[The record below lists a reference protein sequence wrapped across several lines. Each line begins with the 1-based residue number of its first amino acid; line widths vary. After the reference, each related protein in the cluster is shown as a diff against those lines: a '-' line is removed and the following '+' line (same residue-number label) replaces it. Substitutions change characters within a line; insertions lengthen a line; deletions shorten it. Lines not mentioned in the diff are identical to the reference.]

1 MTDETEAQRTARQD
15 REAAQTYRRNRAI
28 RTKHSRAKDEQED
41 WELRTK
47 AKRELE
53 AKKAEDAK
61 PATTGTE
68 E

>member
-1 MTDETEAQRTARQD
+1 MADETEAQRIARQD
-15 REAAQTYRRNRAI
+15 REAAQTYRRNRAT
-28 RTKHSRAKDEQED
+28 RSKHSTAKDEQED

-53 AKKAEDAK
+53 APKAKDAK
-61 PATTGTE
+61 PTTAGTE